1 MPSIQ
6 NWKLS
11 IRGFLFAWYC
21 ADSRDK
27 IPKMLEILMTFHCKL
42 WTLSAKLKFLFTL
55 SAQAPCCCLFF
66 AFPVCHVVRDS
77 FTNTAQERGP
87 EHIPDLLQVQNTKSP
102 CCGLLKNSCN
112 ASKVAW
118 NMLFA
123 PKASILQKALAL
135 PSAGMAHIPTLCA
148 DAMLLHSW
156 PHLHHLPFTP
166 GIHRWLQSKWSKNA
180 LSKLLCQ
187 LLN

>member
-11 IRGFLFAWYC
+11 VRVFLVAWYC

-27 IPKMLEILMTFHCKL
+27 IPKMPEILMTFHCKL
-42 WTLSAKLKFLFTL
+42 WTLSAKLKLLFTL
-55 SAQAPCCCLFF
+55 SAQTPCCCLFF
-66 AFPVCHVVRDS
+66 VFPVCHVSRDS
-77 FTNTAQERGP
+77 FTNTAQEGGP
-87 EHIPDLLQVQNTKSP
+87 EHMPDLLQVQNTKSP

-112 ASKVAW
+112 ASKVAR

-123 PKASILQKALAL
+123 HKASILQKALAL
-135 PSAGMAHIPTLCA
+135 PSAGTAHVPTLCA

-166 GIHRWLQSKWSKNA
+166 WLHRQLQSKWSQNA
-180 LSKLLCQ
+180 FSKLLRQ
-187 LLN
+187 LLS